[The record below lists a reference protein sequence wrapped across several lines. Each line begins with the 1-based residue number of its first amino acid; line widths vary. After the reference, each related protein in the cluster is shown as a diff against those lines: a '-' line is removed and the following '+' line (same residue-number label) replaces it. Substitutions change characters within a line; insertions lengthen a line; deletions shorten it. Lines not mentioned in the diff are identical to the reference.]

1 MQFTRLHWAQSIAG
15 AGGLRGTR
23 HRIDEQSLHGD
34 QAAGALHTFEKG
46 SRRDAARY
54 EQALSAH
61 DLVALELVLQIL
73 DPHAPSALALS
84 IVMITG
90 LGGFLPSPGPIVTLR
105 PPSGY
110 GTRWDGGY
118 EAGDEI
124 SQYYDNLV
132 GKLICWGSDRERA
145 IARTLRALREFEIT
159 GVATTIPA
167 DIAILDHA
175 DFAALDIS
183 TKWVEDVL
191 DLTGVA
197 GPMGSAAPESDE
209 PLMRRDIN
217 VEVNG
222 KRFDVSMWV
231 PEAAAVAGPAKP
243 KRRSAS
249 AGGGGAT
256 AGNGQ
261 IAVPMQGTIVK
272 VEVEAGQTVEAGDT
286 VVVLEA
292 MKMENNIATD
302 VAGTVSE
309 VKVAPGD
316 SVGGGDVVVVI
327 DPA

>member
-1 MQFTRLHWAQSIAG
+1 MG
-15 AGGLRGTR
+15 A
-23 HRIDEQSLHGD
+23 
-34 QAAGALHTFEKG
+34 
-46 SRRDAARY
+46 
-54 EQALSAH
+54 
-61 DLVALELVLQIL
+61 
-73 DPHAPSALALS
+73 
-84 IVMITG
+84 
-90 LGGFLPSPGPIVTLR
+90 
-105 PPSGY
+105 
-110 GTRWDGGY
+110 
-118 EAGDEI
+118 
-124 SQYYDNLV
+124 
-132 GKLICWGSDRERA
+132 
-145 IARTLRALREFEIT
+145 
-159 GVATTIPA
+159 
-167 DIAILDHA
+167 
-175 DFAALDIS
+175 
-183 TKWVEDVL
+183 
-191 DLTGVA
+191 
-197 GPMGSAAPESDE
+197 AAPESDE

-231 PEAAAVAGPAKP
+231 PEAAAGAGPAKP
-243 KRRSAS
+243 KRRSAA
-249 AGGGGAT
+249 AGGGGGS